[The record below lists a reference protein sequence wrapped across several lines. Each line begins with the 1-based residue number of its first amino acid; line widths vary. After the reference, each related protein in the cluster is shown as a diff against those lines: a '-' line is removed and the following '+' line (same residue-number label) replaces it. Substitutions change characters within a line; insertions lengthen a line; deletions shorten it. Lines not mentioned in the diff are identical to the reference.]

1 MFFYEKW
8 ALIDLVGGRSM
19 GDLINFKSKGKA
31 LNLEG
36 RDERLA
42 KRTKEF
48 KSRAEK
54 LKKQRKDL
62 LDGLKKH

>member
-1 MFFYEKW
+1 
-8 ALIDLVGGRSM
+8 M
-19 GDLINFKSKGKA
+19 GDLINFNSKGKA
-31 LNLEG
+31 LKLEG